1 LDSYLIIAENSGV
14 DLSFIYNYPVKIQ
27 FDNLPKDSE
36 GTGDYLGFA
45 LGKDDD
51 ELVHI
56 VIDYQYWSSMNDLQK
71 TQLLY
76 HELSHDILNA
86 KHVSDETHLMH
97 PNSEFKNIPMLIVAM
112 TQIFKQFNE
121 SF

>member
-1 LDSYLIIAENSGV
+1 MIGKNSGV
-14 DLSFIYNYPVKIQ
+14 DLSYIYNHPIKIQ

-36 GTGDYLGFA
+36 GTGDYLAFA

-51 ELVHI
+51 KLINIKV
-56 VIDYQYWSSMNDLQK
+56 DYQYWSSMNDLQK

-86 KHVSDETHLMH
+86 KHVSDVNHLMH

-112 TQIFKQFNE
+112 TQIFKQYKETF
-121 SF
+121 